1 MFSASNRQIGLVSL
15 VEIPYCAETAVSIY
29 WESHRLII
37 TLRPRRG
44 KLVINDL
51 GWKGGRK
58 SAKHLDCALCLP
70 SYAALCLSPWRIDL
84 TQWKRRAFFSRY
96 SCLSSR
102 SQFEIFYSKWKQT
115 KCVSISYCPVFI
127 LLQLDCFTLSDF
139 DLNTVNIW
147 FSIHIQ
153 ELYAK

>member
-1 MFSASNRQIGLVSL
+1 MCQILRFKAQSQNNKEKRFYVASIFLYQNDNPVKLSVFSASNRQIGLVSL

-96 SCLSSR
+96 SCLSLR
-102 SQFEIFYSKWKQT
+102 SKFEIFYSK
-115 KCVSISYCPVFI
+115 
-127 LLQLDCFTLSDF
+127 
-139 DLNTVNIW
+139 
-147 FSIHIQ
+147 
-153 ELYAK
+153 

>member
-1 MFSASNRQIGLVSL
+1 MKAESQNKEDTTFCVASIFLYRNDNQVKLSAFSASNRQIGLVSL

-58 SAKHLDCALCLP
+58 SAKHLDCVLCLP
-70 SYAALCLSPWRIDL
+70 SYAAPWA
-84 TQWKRRAFFSRY
+84 RATKNVKKPQSQMCESCKKAWFNIFVKQNRSIFGFSHTFDSEVCY
-96 SCLSSR
+96 C
-102 SQFEIFYSKWKQT
+102 SK
-115 KCVSISYCPVFI
+115 
-127 LLQLDCFTLSDF
+127 
-139 DLNTVNIW
+139 
-147 FSIHIQ
+147 
-153 ELYAK
+153 